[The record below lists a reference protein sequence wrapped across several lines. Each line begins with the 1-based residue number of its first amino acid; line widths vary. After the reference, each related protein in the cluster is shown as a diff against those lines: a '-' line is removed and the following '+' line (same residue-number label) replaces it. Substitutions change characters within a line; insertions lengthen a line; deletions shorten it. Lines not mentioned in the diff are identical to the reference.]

1 MTRLLLL
8 LCVLLLSCTKPSAP
22 APAPTPQ
29 AQVAADA
36 GAPKTGPE
44 AAGAAPAAQAPR
56 CSASTLSPQPS
67 AVPTPLPP
75 VVESMRRRIIAA
87 AVACD
92 YDALAKLAR
101 ENGADFNVSFGPDF
115 DPAAFWREREREGT
129 PVLAQMVKVLNLPQ
143 AKEETLYLWPSAYRT
158 GETEEDWKALEGLYP
173 AEKLAEWRK
182 GEDGYLGF
190 RVGIEENGDWT
201 FALSGD

>member
-1 MTRLLLL
+1 
-8 LCVLLLSCTKPSAP
+8 
-22 APAPTPQ
+22 
-29 AQVAADA
+29 
-36 GAPKTGPE
+36 
-44 AAGAAPAAQAPR
+44 
-56 CSASTLSPQPS
+56 
-67 AVPTPLPP
+67 
-75 VVESMRRRIIAA
+75 
-87 AVACD
+87 VACD

-101 ENGADFNVSFGPDF
+101 ENGAEFNVSFGPDF

-129 PVLAQMVKVLNLPQ
+129 PMLAQLVKVLSLPH

-158 GETEEDWKALEGLYP
+158 GETQEDWKALEGLYP

-182 GEDGYLGF
+182 GENGYLGF